1 MTETANIEQQNQPG
15 AMDGARKLE
24 RRLLVALG
32 GGVLLAVSWIGHL
45 LGSHTLISQIPA
57 AIGAIILVIPLL
69 AGAWIEIKKRKTR
82 KRFARFAGSCRR
94 TFG

>member
-1 MTETANIEQQNQPG
+1 
-15 AMDGARKLE
+15 MDGARKLE

-45 LGSHTLISQIPA
+45 LGSHTLIAQIPA

-69 AGAWIEIKKRKTR
+69 SGAWEEIKKGKP
-82 KRFARFAGSCRR
+82 ASDSLASLAVVAALSADMYLAAGHVC
-94 TFG
+94 T